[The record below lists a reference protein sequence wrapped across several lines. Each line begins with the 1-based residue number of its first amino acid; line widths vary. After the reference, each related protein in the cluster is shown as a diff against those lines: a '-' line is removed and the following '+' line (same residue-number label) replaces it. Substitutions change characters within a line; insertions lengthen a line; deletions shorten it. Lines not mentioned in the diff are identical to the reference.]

1 MDRFDLEN
9 AMTETWQTSDEIKLL
24 YENIINKDDMEKEE
38 IVNVLIGI
46 CKLHEMRCEKA
57 FDIFENLI
65 YDGIF

>member
-24 YENIINKDDMEKEE
+24 CDHIINKDLEKEE
-38 IVNVLIGI
+38 IVNVLMGI
-46 CKLHEMRCEKA
+46 YKLHEMRCEKA

-65 YDGIF
+65 YEGNI